1 MRGCQNAAICAIDQ
15 RLMILSVL
23 AGENGEVFGAPVQQI
38 EQLVAVTRAILEAG
52 DVAMVG
58 QPQHRLVA
66 KIDAGP
72 VGDVV
77 EHDRMRGAI
86 RKRTE
91 MKPEALLRRPR
102 VVWAGN
108 QVAVDRPCRGSVQ
121 RVQQCA
127 GVAAGQAKAERK
139 LLERADFVA
148 DREYKPFGFLAR
160 EGEAFA
166 RCGGENQSIDG
177 KIGIMPRQPAQRRL
191 VELAIAKR
199 RDQRQPEAMQGKL
212 KIGKLKIGN
221 LKIGKSKV
229 GTSGIGKSKTGSSR
243 VGGSKLSHGPSP
255 VG

>member
-1 MRGCQNAAICAIDQ
+1 MRGCQNAAVGAVGQ
-15 RLMILSVL
+15 RLMKLSIL
-23 AGENGEVFGAPVQQI
+23 AGENREVFGAPLQQI
-38 EQLVAVTRAILEAG
+38 ERLVAVFRAILEAG
-52 DVAMVG
+52 DVAMGG

-86 RKRTE
+86 RKRCE
-91 MKPEALLRRPR
+91 MKQEALLRRPR

-166 RCGGENQSIDG
+166 RCGGENRSIDG

-191 VELAIAKR
+191 VELALAKR

-212 KIGKLKIGN
+212 KIGK

-243 VGGSKLSHGPSP
+243 VGGSKLSHGP
-255 VG
+255 